1 MNIFLLILII
11 IAITIVFIFFIFI
24 FYAALVMDNYDRNAH
39 ANGTP
44 DCDDNLAAK
53 GIRGFTSS
61 GAFIDNNGVVHR

>member
-1 MNIFLLILII
+1 MN
-11 IAITIVFIFFIFI
+11 
-24 FYAALVMDNYDRNAH
+24 NYDRNPH